1 MNPFGDQNNPESTR
15 LKGWD
20 YSEGGEY
27 FITICT
33 RGRMLFFGKVVNT
46 EIELSKLG
54 RVAYKYWE
62 EIPEDHEGVDMDEFV
77 IMPNHIHGIVFLPP
91 KTYVNPPFDTVETLH
106 ATSLQSNVS
115 RKMSKISPR
124 KGSLSVVIRSYKSA
138 VTRWAHQNGYN
149 HFQWQPRFYDY
160 IIRDDS
166 ALVKIRSYIRN
177 NPIQWEFDR
186 FYSTASQ
193 QS

>member
-1 MNPFGDQNNPESTR
+1 
-15 LKGWD
+15 
-20 YSEGGEY
+20 
-27 FITICT
+27 
-33 RGRMLFFGKVVNT
+33 MLFFGKVVNT

-124 KGSLSVVIRSYKSA
+124 KGSLSVVIRS
-138 VTRWAHQNGYN
+138 N
-149 HFQWQPRFYDY
+149 
-160 IIRDDS
+160 
-166 ALVKIRSYIRN
+166 KIGSY
-177 NPIQWEFDR
+177 PLG
-186 FYSTASQ
+186 ASKWL
-193 QS
+193 